1 MIDPSTP
8 EKYPPNIQAILKR
21 QAPASEIL
29 GLELLDVDVEA
40 KRISLAF
47 NATDQLCNKW
57 GGIQGGMVAAML
69 DEAMAIVV
77 GLSLE
82 WGQISPTLEMK
93 TSFIAAAR
101 PGRILAEAWVIRR
114 GKSVA
119 FVEAE
124 LKSDDGILL
133 ATGSSTMSFVTLKKK

>member
-1 MIDPSTP
+1 MIDPNTP

-21 QAPASEIL
+21 PAAASEIL
-29 GLELLDVDVEA
+29 GLELLDIDVDAMRV
-40 KRISLAF
+40 SVAF
-47 NATDQLCNKW
+47 NASEQLCNKW
-57 GGIQGGMVAAML
+57 GGLQGGMVAAML

-101 PGRILAEAWVIRR
+101 PGRILGAAWVIRR

-119 FVEAE
+119 FAESE
-124 LKSDDGILL
+124 LKAEDGTLL